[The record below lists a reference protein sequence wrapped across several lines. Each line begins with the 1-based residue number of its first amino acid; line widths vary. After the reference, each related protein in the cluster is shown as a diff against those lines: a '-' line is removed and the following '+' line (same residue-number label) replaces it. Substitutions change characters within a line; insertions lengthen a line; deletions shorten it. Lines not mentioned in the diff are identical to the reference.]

1 MTEASPPNA
10 YDLAPYPRLAHYYSH
25 PEKADTLAHLLG
37 LTPPPVERSRVLE
50 LGCASGA
57 NLLPMA
63 VAFPESEFVGVD
75 YSRRQVAEGQADIER
90 LGLANISLHPMDLQ
104 AIRPDFGQF
113 DYIFAHGLYSWIPMP
128 VRERLLAVCH
138 DNLSPQGVAYV
149 SYNTYPG
156 WHSLAA
162 IRGMM
167 LYHTRN
173 ITGPVER
180 AVAARE
186 VLDFL
191 VDAADPADYY
201 GAMLASHQKFL
212 ETVSPGKDNA
222 YLVHDHLEE
231 VNDPVYFHEFVE
243 HAARHNLQYLC
254 DADFRMDFL
263 TTFPK
268 AKADALLKMS
278 HNIVELE
285 QYMDFVRNRMFR
297 QTLLV
302 HADQPV
308 SRRLGAAR
316 LRTLWVGSSA
326 RPDTGEVSLTRGAVE
341 KFIGRDTSK
350 LSTDHPLSKAAMVCL
365 IQQWPA
371 SIPFDVLVGKAQSML
386 EEVSGE
392 AAVTPADEE
401 QVEVLAANLLQA
413 FTASETL
420 VEFHACG
427 PRFTL
432 EVGPTPLA
440 SGWARLQAETGP
452 TVTNLRHES
461 VRLGPLQSQLLRLL
475 DGTRDRAALLAA
487 LKPLIVSGELAARQ
501 DDQVVT
507 DPQKNLEL
515 LAASLDGK
523 LEGLARSALLIQP

>member
-1 MTEASPPNA
+1 MTEASFPNA

-37 LTPPPVERSRVLE
+37 LTPPPVERARVLE

-63 VAFPESEFVGVD
+63 VAFPDSEFVGVD

-104 AIRPDFGQF
+104 AIGPDFGQF
-113 DYIFAHGLYSWIPMP
+113 DYIFAHGLYSWVPMP

-167 LYHTRN
+167 LYHVRD
-173 ITGPVER
+173 ISGPVER

-186 VLDFL
+186 LLDFL
-191 VDAADPADYY
+191 VSAAEPVEYY

-212 ETVSPGKDNA
+212 QAESPAKDNA

-231 VNDPVYFHEFVE
+231 INDPVYFHQFVQ
-243 HAARHNLQYLC
+243 HAARHGLQYLC

-268 AKADALLKMS
+268 DKADALLKMS
-278 HNIVELE
+278 HNIVEIE

-302 HADQPV
+302 HTDQPV
-308 SRRLGAAR
+308 SRRPGLAR
-316 LRTLWVGSSA
+316 LRKLWVGSSA
-326 RPDTGEVSLTRGAVE
+326 RPETGEISLDRGVVE
-341 KFIGRDTSK
+341 QFIGRDGSK

-371 SIPFDVLVGKAQSML
+371 SIPFDVLVGEAQAAL
-386 EEVSGE
+386 ADVSGE
-392 AAVTPADEE
+392 PVAQPASEE
-401 QVEVLAANLLQA
+401 EVEVLAINLLQA

-420 VEFHACG
+420 VEIHACG
-427 PRFTL
+427 QRFTL
-432 EVGPTPLA
+432 EVGPKPRA
-440 SGWARLQAETGP
+440 SPWARLQAETGP
-452 TVTNLRHES
+452 NVTNLRHES
-461 VRLGPLQSQLLRLL
+461 VRLGPLQSYLLRLL

-487 LKPLIVSGELAARQ
+487 LKPLVASGELDARQ
-501 DDQVVT
+501 DDQVIT

-515 LAASLDGK
+515 LAASLDDK
-523 LEGLARSALLIQP
+523 LEGLARSALLMQP